1 MVIIK
6 RKQKVIAFV
15 LFLLCLTGCQSE
27 TTEAEG
33 TTATI
38 TETATVAETTTILE
52 TTVEVEE
59 TTEVVTEVTTTVETT
74 TSEIIVSDS
83 LTDVERAEIINTV
96 VQLQDY
102 YAMSELNFGMLSKR
116 ENYYNTEMF
125 EQQDYS
131 EFLFYDKEVAEK
143 LSEQEV
149 CYACVE
155 VNSEFAS
162 TEEELYNIMRD
173 TFTQN
178 YITDEDLHTKLFTR
192 TLRSIDGEKDFYVP
206 YATYDGVLGMAN
218 LGSDRTLYFA
228 YDMTEIMKENNMLVV
243 TLYYTKKSNA
253 TEYNDCI
260 IYTLVENE
268 TTPLKW
274 QIDNIEYKSIT

>member
-1 MVIIK
+1 MYKKKIAVILAI
-6 RKQKVIAFV
+6 VTMMGM
-15 LFLLCLTGCQSE
+15 TGCQSE
-27 TTEAEG
+27 TTEAEE
-33 TTATI
+33 TTAVT
-38 TETATVAETTTILE
+38 TETATVAETTTVLE
-52 TTVEVEE
+52 TTTVA
-59 TTEVVTEVTTTVETT
+59 TEVTTTVTTTT
-74 TSEIIVSDS
+74 TSEMIVSDA
-83 LTDVERAEIINTV
+83 LTVVEREEIINTV

-102 YAMSELNFGMLSKR
+102 YAMSELNFGMLSKK
-116 ENYYNTEMF
+116 EKYYDTEMF
-125 EQQDYS
+125 EQRDYS
-131 EFLFYDKEVAEK
+131 KYLFYDKEVAENI
-143 LSEQEV
+143 SEQEV

-178 YITDEDLHTKLFTR
+178 YITDKDLHTKLFNR
-192 TLRSIDGEKDFYVP
+192 TLRGVDGEKDFYVP

-274 QIDNIEYKSIT
+274 QIDNIEYKSII